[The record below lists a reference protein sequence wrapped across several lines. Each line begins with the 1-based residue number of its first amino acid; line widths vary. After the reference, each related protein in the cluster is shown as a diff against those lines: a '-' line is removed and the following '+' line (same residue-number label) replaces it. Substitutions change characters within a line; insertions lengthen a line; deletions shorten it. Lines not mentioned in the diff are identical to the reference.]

1 MSEFVH
7 FLSNEQLLDV
17 LSLTKVATAIHVTED
32 AIIQTANEAMLRVWG
47 KDKSVIGETL
57 EDALPELRGQP
68 FAAMFRKVWHEGIT
82 ISGTDTRADLI
93 VDGALQTF
101 YFDFEYRAVK
111 NEQGQT
117 YCILHTATDITER
130 YLSRQREQ
138 ALTEELT
145 ATNEELTASNEE
157 LRAANEELAALN
169 EELIVTTE
177 ELGQSQDRLQEM
189 NNNLKQSESRFRN
202 LVQQAPVGIC
212 VIRAGD
218 LTVDEVNDA
227 YLELVGKKREEFAH
241 RTIWEAVPEAAEA
254 YAPIMNQVIKTGVP
268 FVANEHELHLVR
280 KGVTEQVFVNF
291 VYEPVKQSDGLVS
304 EILVVGIEITE
315 QVIARRLIQDAEE
328 RSRLAVD
335 AAEIGTFDLDIP
347 TSAMLTSQRFNHIF
361 GFDRHV
367 AREVFAAAIH
377 PEDLKIRDR
386 AFDEAIA
393 SGKLIYEA
401 RVLHA
406 DQSVHWIRV
415 QGKVYYNEQKQPMR
429 ILGTV
434 LDITE
439 LKRLQQQKDDFI
451 SIASH
456 ELKTPITSLRA
467 SIQLMNRMKDMPA
480 AEGRIAKLIEQ
491 ADKSM
496 QKVIILIDELLNVSR
511 MNEGQLQLSK
521 TQFTLSH
528 LLNQCCQHVRMG
540 GNYNLIFQ
548 GDENLTVYA
557 DEHRI
562 DQVVVNF
569 INNAVKY
576 APGSKDIYLT
586 VERQGNMARIAVKD
600 TGPGI
605 DPEKQAHLF
614 NRYYRADYTDYQTS
628 GLGLGLYISSEII
641 KKHGGNIGVESEPG
655 KGSSFWFT
663 LPLN

>member
-496 QKVIILIDELLNVSR
+496 QKVIILIDDLLNVSR